1 MSRQRL
7 PGEDAVSRPTGAPA
21 EARAL
26 TLRAVGIACLLIPL
40 NAYWITQMAVIRYQG
55 HPTTVSLFFNAVFI
69 LFVLRVGNDGV
80 RLVFPRLAL
89 HRNEL
94 IVIYAMLTVAS
105 ALCGHDL
112 VQVVAPQIIMP
123 HWLATPENQ
132 WEELF
137 FQYLPNHLTISDPE
151 IYRPAFEGG
160 ASLYTRERLLAW
172 LPPVASWGGFL
183 FVLTTMMLA
192 INALIR
198 RRWMDQEKLTYP
210 ITHMPLELS
219 ADGGALLRSRMM
231 WLGFA
236 LAGGVDL
243 LNGLHEL
250 WPFWPLIKVRVVH
263 FDAFMRSFF
272 VGYPWT
278 ALRGTRLSFYP
289 FAIGLGML
297 LPLDLAFSCWF
308 FYLFWKAQGLLT
320 LMLGLSRIPG
330 FPYVNE
336 QSSAAYLGLAAF
348 AVWIGRGY
356 FARIWRGLLRG
367 RPDDAGEPLSYP
379 LALLIIGGGLLFLAL
394 FASGMGMWLWLA
406 GLFFLLYF
414 LLSMA
419 VTRVRAELGPPAH
432 DLHRG
437 GPDLI
442 LTNLLGT
449 DGTILPP
456 RQLTALSLLFWFN
469 RAYRAHPMPVQLEAL
484 KIADSSGIRQSHM
497 AIALTIAAFLGVF
510 AAFWAQVHGYYSY
523 GIAAKISFAAT
534 TFGREPF
541 QRLHSWLVYPTA
553 TDWHRVGAYL
563 MGLAFTWLLMMARV
577 RFVTWPFHPVGYAIS
592 SSWSMNCLWMPI
604 FIAWLAKLIITRY
617 GGHRSFQA
625 AIPFALG
632 LVLGE
637 FVIGSLWTILGI
649 ALQIDTY
656 SFWV

>member
-1 MSRQRL
+1 VRSEGP
-7 PGEDAVSRPTGAPA
+7 PGDSVPA
-21 EARAL
+21 QQAAGDGRAL
-26 TLRAVGIACLLIPL
+26 TVRAVAIACLLVPV

-69 LFVLRVGNDGV
+69 LFVLRVLNDGL
-80 RLVFPRLAL
+80 RRVFPRLAL

-94 IVIYAMLTVAS
+94 IIIYAMVTLAS

-112 VQVVAPQIIMP
+112 VQVVAPQIVMP
-123 HWLATPENQ
+123 FWLATPENQ
-132 WEELF
+132 WGELF
-137 FQYLPNHLTISDPE
+137 FQYLPEHLTVSDPA

-160 ASLYTRERLLAW
+160 ATLYTRERLLAW
-172 LPPVASWGGFL
+172 APPVASWGLFL
-183 FVLTTMMLA
+183 AVLTTMMLA

-210 ITHMPLELS
+210 ITHMPLELVS
-219 ADGGALLRSRMM
+219 DDAALLRSRMM

-236 LAGGVDL
+236 VAGAVIVV
-243 LNGLHEL
+243 NGLHEL
-250 WPFWPLIKVRVVH
+250 WPAWPLIKVRVVH

-308 FYLFWKAQGLLT
+308 FYLFWRGQALLT
-320 LMLGLSRIPG
+320 TLLGLNRIPG

-348 AVWIGRGY
+348 ALWMGRGHL
-356 FARIWRGLLRG
+356 AQMWRGIVRG
-367 RPDDAGEPLSYP
+367 DADDEGEPMSYR
-379 LALLIIGGGLLFLAL
+379 LALVVIGGGAVFLAL
-394 FASGMGMWLWLA
+394 YLAAMGMWLWLGA
-406 GLFFLLYF
+406 LFFLLYF
-414 LLSMA
+414 GLSLA
-419 VTRVRAELGPPAH
+419 VTRIRAELGPPAH

-442 LTNLLGT
+442 LTNTLGT

-456 RQLTALSLLFWFN
+456 RQLTALSLCFWFN
-469 RAYRAHPMPVQLEAL
+469 RAYRAHPMPVQLEAF

-497 AIALTIAAFLGVF
+497 AIALTIAAFLGTF
-510 AAFWAQVHGYYSY
+510 AAFWAQVHGYYTY
-523 GIAAKISFAAT
+523 GMAAKMSNVANI
-534 TFGREPF
+534 FGREPF
-541 QRLHSWLVYPTA
+541 QRLHSWLVHPAGTH
-553 TDWHRVGAYL
+553 WPRVGAYL
-563 MGLAFTWLLMMARV
+563 VGFGFTLLLMVLRINFMS
-577 RFVTWPFHPVGYAIS
+577 WPFHPVGYAIS
-592 SSWSMNCLWMPI
+592 SSWSMNCLWLPI
-604 FIAWLAKLIITRY
+604 FIAWAAKLLITRY
-617 GGHRSFQA
+617 GGHRAFQR

-637 FVIGSLWTILGI
+637 FIVGSIWCIIGITMG
-649 ALQIDTY
+649 IDTY

>member
-1 MSRQRL
+1 MSSQRL
-7 PGEDAVSRPTGAPA
+7 LHAAAEPGDQPAPA
-21 EARAL
+21 RTL
-26 TLRAVGIACLLIPL
+26 TVRAVTIACLLIPL

-69 LFVLRVGNDGV
+69 LFVLRIVNDAV
-80 RLVFPRLAL
+80 RFVFPRAAL

-94 IVIYAMLTVAS
+94 IVIYAMVTVAS

-123 HWLATPENQ
+123 YWLATPENQ

-137 FQYLPNHLTISDPE
+137 FQHLPGHLTIGDPE

-160 ASLYTRERLLAW
+160 VSLYTRERLLAW

-183 FVLTTMMLA
+183 FVLATMMLA

-198 RRWMDQEKLTYP
+198 RRWMDEEKLTYP
-210 ITHMPLELS
+210 ITHMPLELT
-219 ADGGALLRSRMM
+219 ADDGALLRSRMM

-236 LAGGVDL
+236 LAGSIDL
-243 LNGLHEL
+243 INGLHEL

-308 FYLFWKAQGLLT
+308 FYLFWKAQGLLS

-336 QSSAAYLGLAAF
+336 QSSAAYLGLAGF
-348 AVWIGRGY
+348 ALWIGRGY

-367 RPDDAGEPLSYP
+367 RPGDAGEPMSYP
-379 LALLIIGGGLLFLAL
+379 LAVLVIGGGLLFLAL
-394 FASGMGMWLWLA
+394 FTTAMGMWLWLA
-406 GLFFLLYF
+406 GLFFVLYF

-456 RQLTALSLLFWFN
+456 RQLTALSLMFWFN

-523 GIAAKISFAAT
+523 GIAAKMSGVAT
-534 TFGREPF
+534 IFGREPF
-541 QRLHSWLVYPTA
+541 QRLQSWLAYPTG
-553 TDWHRVGAYL
+553 TDWPRVGAYL
-563 MGLAFTWLLMMARV
+563 AGLGFTWLLMMARV

-617 GGHRSFQA
+617 GGHRAFQR

-637 FVIGSLWTILGI
+637 FVIGSLWTIIGI
-649 ALQIDTY
+649 ALQINTY